1 MNITFEHVSAPPRAV
16 PSVGAERGGREAGGR
31 RGALTVP
38 RAARSRKVSRGRV
51 VVCTVGPAERA
62 GRGVRVQG
70 PHAPL
75 AEYEVHHLCHAR
87 QLGGR
92 RLQRAEHLVTVRVR
106 VRLGGL
112 GLGLGLR
119 L

>member
-1 MNITFEHVSAPPRAV
+1 M
-16 PSVGAERGGREAGGR
+16 
-31 RGALTVP
+31 P
-38 RAARSRKVSRGRV
+38 RAARSRKVSRRRV

-62 GRGVRVQG
+62 RRGVRVQG

-75 AEYEVHHLCHAR
+75 AENEVHHLCHAR

-106 VRLGGL
+106 VRLRGL
-112 GLGLGLR
+112 GLGLGRGL
-119 L
+119 

>member
-1 MNITFEHVSAPPRAV
+1 M
-16 PSVGAERGGREAGGR
+16 
-31 RGALTVP
+31 P
-38 RAARSRKVSRGRV
+38 RAARSRKVSRRRV

-62 GRGVRVQG
+62 RRGVRVQG

-106 VRLGGL
+106 VRLRGL
-112 GLGLGLR
+112 GLGLGRGL
-119 L
+119 